1 LSPATLRVQQA
12 NYNRPG
18 YDQDRRRSQEYS
30 LPETQ
35 FAGESIR
42 HNALDT
48 FLQLSTGDTGRA
60 SYWRRSGQPSPLAAA
75 GRVATHQNP

>member
-42 HNALDT
+42 HNA
-48 FLQLSTGDTGRA
+48 QAEGVGS
-60 SYWRRSGQPSPLAAA
+60 SAAT
-75 GRVATHQNP
+75 ATVLCALKRKDGW